1 MVLLISLIYLV
12 KKYMKG
18 LYVTERLSQTFDK
31 TRIIF
36 NQNPAGQW
44 LLMTLIFKEP
54 IIIAGVRKE
63 I

>member
-1 MVLLISLIYLV
+1 MGLLISLIYLV

-18 LYVTERLSQTFDK
+18 VYVTERLSQTFDK
-31 TRIIF
+31 THIIF
-36 NQNPAGQW
+36 SQNPARQS

-54 IIIAGVRKE
+54 IIIAGLRKE